1 MGMRYTDRGEAGRSL
16 ASALRQFRGRPDTVV
31 LGLARGGVP
40 VAAAAAAAL
49 QLPWDVLPVRKLGI
63 PGLAETAFGALAW
76 AGGGVVVRMLN
87 RSLSDRLLSVG
98 VRQSALDEVESTAR
112 AELEHRAG
120 TYPGPRLPLKGR
132 SVIVVDD
139 GLATGA
145 TMRAAVGAVRAAG
158 AATVVVAVPVAS
170 LEAQT
175 TLEQAADAVFSLFIP
190 GGFRAVGSYYR
201 DFRQVRDDDVV
212 RLLGARPA

>member
-1 MGMRYTDRGEAGRSL
+1 MGMRYTDREEAGRLL

-31 LGLARGGVP
+31 LGLACGGVP
-40 VAAAAAAAL
+40 VAAAAATAL

-63 PGLAETAFGALAW
+63 PGLAETAFGALAS
-76 AGGGVVVRMLN
+76 AGGGVVRMLN
-87 RSLSDRLLSVG
+87 RALADRLLGVG
-98 VRQSALDEVESTAR
+98 VRQSALDAVESTAR
-112 AELEHRAG
+112 AELEHRAAS
-120 TYPGPRLPLKGR
+120 YPGPRLPLKGR
-132 SVIVVDD
+132 TVIIVDD

-158 AATVVVAVPVAS
+158 AATVVVAVPVAP

-175 TLEQAADAVFSLFIP
+175 SLEQPADAVFSLFIP
-190 GGFRAVGSYYR
+190 GQFRAVGSYYR